1 MVVAIVL
8 SIGAARAGDAPA
20 TAAAPALP
28 SEEACV
34 AACKQLI
41 ARCTGVFGP
50 GMGDMRPFC
59 TRAVMRRCRS
69 NGLKACEVV
78 AREAS

>member
-1 MVVAIVL
+1 MAVAIVL

-20 TAAAPALP
+20 TAAALP
-28 SEEACV
+28 SEQACV
-34 AACKQLI
+34 DACKQLI
-41 ARCTGVFGP
+41 DRCTGVFGR

-69 NGLKACEVV
+69 YGLNACEVV
-78 AREAS
+78 REAS